1 MEGIRWVVSDEG
13 MQSGEES
20 PWSDGGFPPVDLSPE
35 TKKTLRS
42 IASDVL
48 ADINNR
54 LSDACLPPDTETTG
68 LAGNAGLTPGDGS
81 EADLEERV
89 AELEATTARKA
100 GGQKALSPTLI
111 IVVTNPDGSLSF
123 PGTGKCFAPVKE
135 DGSVPKA
142 KCPKGMPAE
151 TEMRHA
157 IRQYFTEPE
166 PLRDQ
171 HGRFMF
177 DSQGRPILFPSW
189 SDFQVTPEYAQSLK
203 SADEP
208 LYLPYKWNN
217 AESDVV
223 WTQEDIGKAARQ
235 WAGVSPDG
243 GLSNEDIEKLQKLQ
257 IEAPPAGSLKP
268 APNAGKP
275 TTSKATGKSTQPAQ
289 PKETTQ
295 PAPRNEV
302 RDEVIK
308 GIIQFGIGKVI
319 EGDRRRED

>member
-1 MEGIRWVVSDEG
+1 
-13 MQSGEES
+13 
-20 PWSDGGFPPVDLSPE
+20 
-35 TKKTLRS
+35 
-42 IASDVL
+42 
-48 ADINNR
+48 
-54 LSDACLPPDTETTG
+54 
-68 LAGNAGLTPGDGS
+68 
-81 EADLEERV
+81 
-89 AELEATTARKA
+89 
-100 GGQKALSPTLI
+100 
-111 IVVTNPDGSLSF
+111 
-123 PGTGKCFAPVKE
+123 
-135 DGSVPKA
+135 
-142 KCPKGMPAE
+142 
-151 TEMRHA
+151 
-157 IRQYFTEPE
+157 
-166 PLRDQ
+166 
-171 HGRFMF
+171 MF

-189 SDFQVTPEYAQSLK
+189 SDFQVTPEYAETLK

-235 WAGVSPDG
+235 LAGVSPDG